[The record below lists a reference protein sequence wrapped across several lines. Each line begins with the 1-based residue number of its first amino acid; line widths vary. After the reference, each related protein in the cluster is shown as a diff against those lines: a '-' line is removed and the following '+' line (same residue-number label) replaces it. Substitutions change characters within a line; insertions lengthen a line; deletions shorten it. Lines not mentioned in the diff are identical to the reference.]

1 MPVGLLGLHLYFRDR
16 RTRWLALF
24 GLSCL
29 LQGLSS
35 GYYLLFFPVL
45 IGLWLLWFRPAA
57 KTERWNTLAA
67 VGGAWALAMLPLV
80 PLLLQYR
87 GVHDRFGLAM
97 VPQQVVPIQAESA
110 DGGHGFETG
119 VRSVPIVA
127 VEPGCEVLG
136 ALG

>member
-1 MPVGLLGLHLYFRDR
+1 MPHRDR
-16 RTRWLALF
+16 VLPALAIW
-24 GLSCL
+24 S
-29 LQGLSS
+29 
-35 GYYLLFFPVL
+35 
-45 IGLWLLWFRPAA
+45 
-57 KTERWNTLAA
+57 LAA
-67 VGGAWALAMLPLV
+67 LAAAQEPDPLPLLTREVYATGLAEATGGAPNAQNAL
-80 PLLLQYR
+80 
-87 GVHDRFGLAM
+87 GV

>member
-1 MPVGLLGLHLYFRDR
+1 MRHSVRAALDPVDPFANKMRLSIDFHHRLL
-16 RTRWLALF
+16 
-24 GLSCL
+24 
-29 LQGLSS
+29 
-35 GYYLLFFPVL
+35 
-45 IGLWLLWFRPAA
+45 
-57 KTERWNTLAA
+57 A
-67 VGGAWALAMLPLV
+67 V
-80 PLLLQYR
+80 
-87 GVHDRFGLAM
+87 